1 MLTINTNLS
10 SLLVQSNLKT
20 STNGLNTAIERMTTG
35 FKINHAKDNA
45 ANFSINTKLSSQI
58 SAYQVAETNVLMG
71 LDLVST
77 AEESLDQIID
87 GYSRLRELA
96 VNAVNGTNSV
106 QSLEA
111 IKAEAES
118 LLSDIERNYKSCEYN
133 NIKLFHKYAEI
144 DETKRVSKQSSFVA
158 GETYY
163 LSNAKDVVA
172 LQNLVNSGVDTTDVK
187 FELARDIDM
196 SGIDFRGIG
205 VDEQNSFKGTFDGC
219 GYVISNLKI
228 NTTENNVGLFG
239 CTNKASIEN
248 LGLENCDMSGS
259 GYIGGLVGLSIS
271 SKISNSYCSG
281 MVSGSGQV
289 GGVVGESC
297 SSHIK
302 NLYFK
307 GEVVGTA
314 GNVGGISGCLRVGG
328 TFENCYSEGSVTGGG
343 CDDTGGLAGA
353 NFDGVPVNKSF
364 SSCDVVGNSSVGGLI
379 GCAGAPLRNSFFV
392 GKVSGKRDVGGL
404 VGFNQTSLDTCA
416 CSTSSYS
423 QTVGDVSWVKDTGN
437 MLTLE
442 ELRAR
447 YTPDVMGFTEDN
459 GWKNINDNL
468 VLSWQKS
475 GYGVLNSKNEVNLQ
489 VGVNAGTA
497 SNIGFDISFDLGDI
511 GEIFEIG
518 LDNVASLDLIDR
530 NLQMLS
536 QKATEY
542 GTIQNRLQNVVEE
555 ITIKYDN
562 LVSTQSTIR
571 DADIAEES
579 SAYIRNQILQQA
591 SSTLLATAN
600 QTPAIVLQLL

>member
-58 SAYQVAETNVLMG
+58 SAYQVAETNVLMV
-71 LDLVST
+71 LVFVSP

-289 GGVVGESC
+289 GGVVGESR

-314 GNVGGISGCLRVGG
+314 GKVGGISGCLRVGG

-343 CDDTGGLAGA
+343 YDTGGLAGA

-459 GWKNINDNL
+459 GWKKINDNL

>member
-289 GGVVGESC
+289 GGVVGESR

-314 GNVGGISGCLRVGG
+314 GKVGGISGCLRVGG

-343 CDDTGGLAGA
+343 YDTGGLAGA

-459 GWKNINDNL
+459 GW
-468 VLSWQKS
+468 
-475 GYGVLNSKNEVNLQ
+475 E
-489 VGVNAGTA
+489 
-497 SNIGFDISFDLGDI
+497 
-511 GEIFEIG
+511 
-518 LDNVASLDLIDR
+518 
-530 NLQMLS
+530 
-536 QKATEY
+536 
-542 GTIQNRLQNVVEE
+542 
-555 ITIKYDN
+555 KY
-562 LVSTQSTIR
+562 
-571 DADIAEES
+571 
-579 SAYIRNQILQQA
+579 
-591 SSTLLATAN
+591 
-600 QTPAIVLQLL
+600 

>member
-1 MLTINTNLS
+1 MLNINTNLS
-10 SLLVQSNLKT
+10 SLIVQSSLKT
-20 STNGLNTAIERMTTG
+20 STNGLNQAIERMTTG

-77 AEESLDQIID
+77 AEESLNQIID

-96 VNAVNGTNSV
+96 VNAVNGTNSA

-118 LLSDIERNYKSCEYN
+118 LLSDIERNYKNSEYN

-144 DETKRVSKQSSFVA
+144 DETKRVSKQSSFTA

-163 LSNAKDVVA
+163 LSNTTDVVA
-172 LQNLVNSGVDTTDVK
+172 LQNFVNSGVDTTDVR

-228 NTTENNVGLFG
+228 NTTEDNVGLFG
-239 CTNKASIEN
+239 CTKKASIEN
-248 LGLENCDMSGS
+248 LGLENCDISGNS
-259 GYIGGLVGLSIS
+259 YTGGIVGLSTS
-271 SKISNSYCSG
+271 TKISNSYCLG
-281 MVSGSGQV
+281 KVSGGGKV
-289 GGVVGESC
+289 GGVVGETR

-302 NLYFK
+302 SLYFK
-307 GEVVGTA
+307 GKVVG
-314 GNVGGISGCLRVGG
+314 GGSQVGGVSGALRLGG
-328 TFENCYSEGSVTGGG
+328 SFENCYSEGSVTGGG
-343 CDDTGGLAGA
+343 DHTGGLVGA
-353 NFDGVPVNKSF
+353 HYDGVRVSKSF
-364 SSCDVVGNSSVGGLI
+364 STSNVVGIN
-379 GCAGAPLRNSFFV
+379 N
-392 GKVSGKRDVGGL
+392 VGGL
-404 VGFNQTSLDTCA
+404 VGTSISGIQNSFSTGNVVGQTNVGGLVGSANSSLISCA
-416 CSTSSYS
+416 CSVYSNSKAVGGGTSS
-423 QTVGDVSWVKDTGN
+423 DVVDI
-437 MLTLE
+437 LTPE

-447 YTPDVMGFTEDN
+447 YTPEVMGFTEVN
-459 GWKNINDNL
+459 GWKIINDNL

-489 VGVNAGTA
+489 VGVNAGAA

-518 LDNVASLDLIDR
+518 LDNAESIELIDR

-536 QKATEY
+536 RKATEY
-542 GTIQNRLQNVVEE
+542 GTIQNRLQSVVEE

-579 SAYIRNQILQQA
+579 SEYIRNQILQQA
-591 SSTLLATAN
+591 SATLLATAN
-600 QTPAIVLQLL
+600 QTPNIALQLL

>member
-1 MLTINTNLS
+1 MKINTNLS
-10 SLLVQSNLKT
+10 SLIVQSNLKT

-35 FKINHAKDNA
+35 FKINRAKDNA

-77 AEESLDQIID
+77 AEESLNQIID

-96 VNAVNGTNSV
+96 LNAVNGTNSA

-144 DETKRVSKQSSFVA
+144 DETKRVSKQSLFVA

-219 GYVISNLKI
+219 GYVISNLKVK
-228 NTTENNVGLFG
+228 TTANYTGLFG
-239 CTNKASIEN
+239 CTNKASISN
-248 LGLENCDMSGS
+248 LGLENCDMSGN
-259 GYIGGLVGLSIS
+259 GYIGGIVGLSIS

-281 MVSGSGQV
+281 MVSGSNYV
-289 GGVVGESC
+289 GGVVGESR

-302 NLYFK
+302 SLYFK

-343 CDDTGGLAGA
+343 YYTGGIAGA

-579 SAYIRNQILQQA
+579 SEYIRYQILQQA
-591 SSTLLATAN
+591 SATLLATAN
-600 QTPAIVLQLL
+600 QTPAIALQLL

>member
-1 MLTINTNLS
+1 MKINTNLS
-10 SLLVQSNLKT
+10 SLIVQSNLKT

-35 FKINHAKDNA
+35 FKINRAKDNA

-77 AEESLDQIID
+77 AEESLNQIID

-96 VNAVNGTNSV
+96 LNAVNGTNSA

-144 DETKRVSKQSSFVA
+144 DETKRVSKQSLFVA

-219 GYVISNLKI
+219 GYVISNLKVK
-228 NTTENNVGLFG
+228 TTANYTGLFG
-239 CTNKASIEN
+239 CTNKASISN
-248 LGLENCDMSGS
+248 LGLENCDMSGN
-259 GYIGGLVGLSIS
+259 GYIGGIVGLSIS

-281 MVSGSGQV
+281 VVSGSNYV
-289 GGVVGESC
+289 GGVVGESR

-302 NLYFK
+302 SLYFK

-328 TFENCYSEGSVTGGG
+328 TFENCYSEGFVTGGG
-343 CDDTGGLAGA
+343 FDTGGLAGA
-353 NFDGVPVNKSF
+353 NFDGVQVNKSF

-437 MLTLE
+437 MLTFE

-447 YTPDVMGFTEDN
+447 YTPDVMGFTEDD

-497 SNIGFDISFDLGDI
+497 SNIGFDISFDLGDL

-518 LDNVASLDLIDR
+518 LDNVESIDLIDR

-542 GTIQNRLQNVVEE
+542 GTIQNRLQSVVEE

-579 SAYIRNQILQQA
+579 SEYIRYQILQQA
-591 SSTLLATAN
+591 SATLLATAN
-600 QTPAIVLQLL
+600 QTPAIALQLL

>member
-289 GGVVGESC
+289 GGVVGESR

-314 GNVGGISGCLRVGG
+314 GKVGGISGCLRVGG

-343 CDDTGGLAGA
+343 YDTGGLAGA

-459 GWKNINDNL
+459 GWNNINDNL

>member
-289 GGVVGESC
+289 GGVVGESR

-314 GNVGGISGCLRVGG
+314 GKVGGISGCLRVGG

-343 CDDTGGLAGA
+343 YDTGGLAGA

-497 SNIGFDISFDLGDI
+497 SNIGFDISFYLGDI

>member
-1 MLTINTNLS
+1 MKINTNLS
-10 SLLVQSNLKT
+10 SLIVQSNLKT

-35 FKINHAKDNA
+35 FKINRAKDNA

-77 AEESLDQIID
+77 AEESLNQIID

-96 VNAVNGTNSV
+96 LNAVNGTNSA

-144 DETKRVSKQSSFVA
+144 DETKRVSKQSLFVA

-219 GYVISNLKI
+219 GYVISNLKVK
-228 NTTENNVGLFG
+228 TTANYTGLFG
-239 CTNKASIEN
+239 CTNKASISN
-248 LGLENCDMSGS
+248 LGLENCDMSGN
-259 GYIGGLVGLSIS
+259 GYIGGIVGLSIS

-281 MVSGSGQV
+281 VVSGSNYV
-289 GGVVGESC
+289 GGVVGESR

-302 NLYFK
+302 SLYFK

-328 TFENCYSEGSVTGGG
+328 TFENCYSEGFVTGGG
-343 CDDTGGLAGA
+343 FDTGGLAGA
-353 NFDGVPVNKSF
+353 NFDGVHVNKSF

-404 VGFNQTSLDTCA
+404 VGFNQMSLDTCA

-542 GTIQNRLQNVVEE
+542 GTIQNRLQSVVEE

-579 SAYIRNQILQQA
+579 SEYIRYQILQQA
-591 SSTLLATAN
+591 SATLLATAN
-600 QTPAIVLQLL
+600 QTPAIALQLL

>member
-1 MLTINTNLS
+1 MINLNTNLGA
-10 SLLVQSNLKT
+10 LIVQSNLKT

-289 GGVVGESC
+289 GGVVGESR

-314 GNVGGISGCLRVGG
+314 GIVGGISGRLRVGG

-343 CDDTGGLAGA
+343 YDTGGLAGA

>member
-1 MLTINTNLS
+1 MINLNTNLGA
-10 SLLVQSNLKT
+10 LIVQSNLKT

-289 GGVVGESC
+289 GGVVGESR

-314 GNVGGISGCLRVGG
+314 GHVGGISGCLRVGG

-343 CDDTGGLAGA
+343 YYTGGLAGA
-353 NFDGVPVNKSF
+353 NYDGVPVNKSF

-379 GCAGAPLRNSFFV
+379 GCVGASLRNSFFV

>member
-289 GGVVGESC
+289 GGVVGESR

-314 GNVGGISGCLRVGG
+314 GKVGGISGCLRVGG

-343 CDDTGGLAGA
+343 YDTGGLAGA

-497 SNIGFDISFDLGDI
+497 SNIGFDIAFDLGDI

-518 LDNVASLDLIDR
+518 LDGFSESDR
-530 NLQMLS
+530 IWNYSKQVTKRS
-536 QKATEY
+536 RR
-542 GTIQNRLQNVVEE
+542 N
-555 ITIKYDN
+555 YDK
-562 LVSTQSTIR
+562 V
-571 DADIAEES
+571 
-579 SAYIRNQILQQA
+579 
-591 SSTLLATAN
+591 
-600 QTPAIVLQLL
+600 

>member
-1 MLTINTNLS
+1 M
-10 SLLVQSNLKT
+10 QSNLKT

-77 AEESLDQIID
+77 AEESLNHIID

-144 DETKRVSKQSSFVA
+144 DETKRVSKQSSFVS

-205 VDEQNSFKGTFDGC
+205 VDEQNSFKGTFEGC

-228 NTTENNVGLFG
+228 NTTENNVDLFG

-289 GGVVGESC
+289 GGVVGESR

-314 GNVGGISGCLRVGG
+314 GKVGGISGCLRVGG

-343 CDDTGGLAGA
+343 YDTGGLAGA
-353 NFDGVPVNKSF
+353 NFGGVPVNKSF

>member
-1 MLTINTNLS
+1 MLIYH
-10 SLLVQSNLKT
+10 Q
-20 STNGLNTAIERMTTG
+20 
-35 FKINHAKDNA
+35 
-45 ANFSINTKLSSQI
+45 
-58 SAYQVAETNVLMG
+58 
-71 LDLVST
+71 
-77 AEESLDQIID
+77 
-87 GYSRLRELA
+87 
-96 VNAVNGTNSV
+96 
-106 QSLEA
+106 
-111 IKAEAES
+111 
-118 LLSDIERNYKSCEYN
+118 
-133 NIKLFHKYAEI
+133 AEI

-205 VDEQNSFKGTFDGC
+205 VDEQNSFKGSFDGC

-289 GGVVGESC
+289 GGVVGESR

-314 GNVGGISGCLRVGG
+314 GKVGGISGCLRVGG

-343 CDDTGGLAGA
+343 YDTGGLAGA